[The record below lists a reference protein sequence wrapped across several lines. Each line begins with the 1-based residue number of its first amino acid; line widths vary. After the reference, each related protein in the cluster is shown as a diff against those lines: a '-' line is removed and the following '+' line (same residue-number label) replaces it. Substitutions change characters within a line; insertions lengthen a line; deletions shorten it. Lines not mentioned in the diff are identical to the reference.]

1 MTTNSTS
8 KQKQLINISY
18 NPSKTLYHLFLE
30 QLSLSIDFA
39 VTENKPITL
48 LGDYNIDY
56 LNERERQD
64 LETVIL
70 PYGLRINNT
79 DEPTR
84 VRGNSK
90 SLIDYIITDHLQA
103 ETFRAHVSDTPLRTG
118 NKKRIDHFATSLIT
132 NIDCKPTCKVFRK
145 TIYDKQTSK
154 E

>member
-1 MTTNSTS
+1 MTTNSTT

-18 NPSKTLYHLFLE
+18 IQRKTLYHLFLE

-56 LNERERQD
+56 LNMRERQD

-70 PYGLRINNT
+70 PYGLKINNT
-79 DEPTR
+79 DAPTR

-90 SLIDYIITDHLQA
+90 SLVDYIITDHFQA

-118 NKKRIDHFATSLIT
+118 NKQQIDLFATFLVGAS
-132 NIDCKPTCKVFRK
+132 
-145 TIYDKQTSK
+145 
-154 E
+154 

>member
-1 MTTNSTS
+1 MTLREDLNHLNRTFFESIWIECNMTTNSTS

-70 PYGLRINNT
+70 PYAQN
-79 DEPTR
+79 
-84 VRGNSK
+84 
-90 SLIDYIITDHLQA
+90 
-103 ETFRAHVSDTPLRTG
+103 
-118 NKKRIDHFATSLIT
+118 
-132 NIDCKPTCKVFRK
+132 
-145 TIYDKQTSK
+145 
-154 E
+154 